1 MCSRR
6 ELFCPNTTLG
16 GGEHQTKVLSSHIL
30 AFYLSIQSI
39 LLLLT
44 PITNV
49 LYLFICRC
57 IMGPASLH
65 IQSEIYRQF
74 SNTKHPPR
82 PTSLNAFVTLCVQN
96 SPSPPLLS
104 PFRAG
109 MPQVPSD
116 QDPGDT
122 LVEAVVWAPL
132 EQRTPTV
139 YMHECSHTQTY
150 AHKNAF
156 LTK

>member
-1 MCSRR
+1 MVLMHLIMYGGGTHLVGIVVIGDISMCSFFLSTLVLLNALESFSISPLSTSNLASPSQDYKQGVCSQR

-30 AFYLSIQSI
+30 AFYLSIQNI
-39 LLLLT
+39 ILLLT

-74 SNTKHPPR
+74 SNTKHPP
-82 PTSLNAFVTLCVQN
+82 PLTSLNAFVTNIC
-96 SPSPPLLS
+96 
-104 PFRAG
+104 
-109 MPQVPSD
+109 
-116 QDPGDT
+116 T
-122 LVEAVVWAPL
+122 
-132 EQRTPTV
+132 
-139 YMHECSHTQTY
+139 
-150 AHKNAF
+150 
-156 LTK
+156 